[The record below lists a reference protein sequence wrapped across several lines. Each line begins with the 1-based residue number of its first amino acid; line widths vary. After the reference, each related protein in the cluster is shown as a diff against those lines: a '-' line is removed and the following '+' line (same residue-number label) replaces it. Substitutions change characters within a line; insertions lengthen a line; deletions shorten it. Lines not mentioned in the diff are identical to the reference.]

1 MKKIILMV
9 SLLLIIC
16 LCSCSNKTVK
26 LTVPEGL
33 AAQNANG
40 DVLQLYMD
48 REEAEKILGETS
60 ERSWNGCYDY
70 ENIMVGYSNGVLAY
84 VAIKDDS
91 WKLMNGIKVNDP
103 IDSISE
109 YNNIG
114 KMAKVLYYLKDD
126 DGFTQIAKETIP
138 EKVQK
143 NDFGKYCASEILN
156 IDEKVSVISFYDK
169 YIALTGEMED

>member
-1 MKKIILMV
+1 MKKTILMV

-16 LCSCSNKTVK
+16 LCSCSNKAEK

-40 DVLQLYMD
+40 DVLQLYMN
-48 REEAEKILGETS
+48 REEAEKILGES
-60 ERSWNGCYDY
+60 NERSWNGCYDY
-70 ENIMVGYSNGVLAY
+70 GNIMVGYSSGVLAY

-91 WKLMNGIKVNDP
+91 WKLMNGVKVNDP
-103 IDSISE
+103 IDSVSE

-114 KMAKVLYYLKDD
+114 EMTKILHYLKDD

-138 EKVQK
+138 QEVQK

-156 IDEKVSVISFYDK
+156 IGEEVGVISFYDK
-169 YIALTGEMED
+169 YIALTGDMED